1 MKITEALMNK
11 YKDRLTAIRRDLHMY
26 PELSFKEFRTTE
38 KIKALLEELDIDV
51 LDMGIETG
59 VVGLLKGAENGPTIA
74 LRGDIDALPIQEENE
89 VPYKSKIAGV
99 MHACGHDTHT
109 TSLLGAAMIL
119 AELRHQL
126 KGNVKF
132 IFQPAEEINKGAK
145 LLVEKGVMEN
155 PTVDAIFGLHNHP
168 DIPVG
173 KVGLKLGGLMAAV
186 DTIRIEVDGVGG
198 HGAIPNKTIDPIL
211 AGSAIVMGLQSIV
224 SRNVNPLEAAVV
236 SIGTMNAG
244 IANNVIPEKVIMT
257 GTVRSF
263 KKEIQ
268 EKLPELLRRS
278 IENTAAA
285 YGASARLDYLFDL
298 PAVFNEREMYDIG
311 KTVVSDICGEN
322 GMVDPTPSMGG
333 EDFSI
338 YTELAPGCFYWLGVG
353 NPEKGCM
360 YQWHNP
366 RFDADED
373 ALIIGS
379 AVLAQSAIN
388 AMEHFIDIKQK

>member
-1 MKITEALMNK
+1 MKIMEVLMEK
-11 YKDRLTAIRRDLHMY
+11 YKDRLTEIRRDFHMY

-38 KIKALLEELDIDV
+38 KIKAILRDLDIDI
-51 LDMGIETG
+51 LDLGMETG
-59 VVGLLKGAENGPTIA
+59 VVGLIKGAENGPTIA

-89 VPYKSKIAGV
+89 VPYKSKIEGV
-99 MHACGHDTHT
+99 MHACGHDIHITC
-109 TSLLGAAMIL
+109 LLGAAMIL

-126 KGNVKF
+126 KGNVKL

-168 DIPVG
+168 DIPAG

-186 DTIRIEVDGVGG
+186 DTIRIEVNGVGG

-211 AGSAIVMGLQSIV
+211 AASAIVMGLQSIV

-244 IANNVIPEKVIMT
+244 IANNVIPEKVVMT

-268 EKLPELLRRS
+268 EKLPELLRRN
-278 IENTAAA
+278 IENIAAA
-285 YGASARLDYLFDL
+285 YGASAKLDYVFDL
-298 PAVFNEREMYDIG
+298 PAVFNEKEMYDLG
-311 KTVVSDICGEN
+311 KVVVSDICGES

-338 YTELAPGCFYWLGVG
+338 YMEKAPGYFYWLGVG
-353 NPEKGCM
+353 NLEKNATR
-360 YQWHNP
+360 QWHNP
-366 RFDADED
+366 KFDGDD
-373 ALIIGS
+373 KALIIGS
-379 AVLAQSAIN
+379 AVLAQSAID
-388 AMEHFIDIKQK
+388 AIAHFIEIKRK